1 MFRAAA
7 VAVSMVMWA
16 ALALPAT
23 AVAGDEEYVDVV
35 QSQLDAVK
43 DFAERKGY
51 EGTHN
56 EHIDRLGQ
64 GASDDYTFQLQE
76 GRDYLIVSVCDQDCS
91 DLDLTLYDENNN
103 EIATDTSTDDAPV
116 VEVSP
121 RWSGKFR
128 LNVTMYAC
136 SNAPCYY
143 GISVMG
149 K

>member
-1 MFRAAA
+1 
-7 VAVSMVMWA
+7 
-16 ALALPAT
+16 
-23 AVAGDEEYVDVV
+23 
-35 QSQLDAVK
+35 
-43 DFAERKGY
+43 
-51 EGTHN
+51 
-56 EHIDRLGQ
+56 LGQ
-64 GASDDYTFQLQE
+64 GASDDYTFQLAE
-76 GRDYLIVSVCDQDCS
+76 GKDYLIVSVCDQDCS
-91 DLDLTLYDENNN
+91 DLDLTLFDENNN

-136 SNAPCYY
+136 GNAPCYY